1 VNNHFISEIKA
12 TKTVLCV
19 VKGVIKTTD
28 KAEIKRTDITDVN
41 KRFMIDT
48 SLHSDTFFLLPAN
61 QSLLILLNTE
71 CLVEKQQ
78 ISSL

>member
-1 VNNHFISEIKA
+1 MNNHFISEIKA

-41 KRFMIDT
+41 IKLSEKV
-48 SLHSDTFFLLPAN
+48 SLFF
-61 QSLLILLNTE
+61 ITTNT
-71 CLVEKQQ
+71 
-78 ISSL
+78 IP

>member
-41 KRFMIDT
+41 IKLSEKV
-48 SLHSDTFFLLPAN
+48 SLFF
-61 QSLLILLNTE
+61 ITTNT
-71 CLVEKQQ
+71 
-78 ISSL
+78 IP

>member
-1 VNNHFISEIKA
+1 MNNHFISEIKA

-41 KRFMIDT
+41 IKLSEKV
-48 SLHSDTFFLLPAN
+48 SLFFITTNAIP
-61 QSLLILLNTE
+61 
-71 CLVEKQQ
+71 
-78 ISSL
+78 

>member
-41 KRFMIDT
+41 IKLSEKV
-48 SLHSDTFFLLPAN
+48 SLFFITTNTLP
-61 QSLLILLNTE
+61 
-71 CLVEKQQ
+71 
-78 ISSL
+78 

>member
-19 VKGVIKTTD
+19 VKGVIKATD

-41 KRFMIDT
+41 IKLSEKV
-48 SLHSDTFFLLPAN
+48 SLFFITTNTLP
-61 QSLLILLNTE
+61 
-71 CLVEKQQ
+71 
-78 ISSL
+78 

>member
-1 VNNHFISEIKA
+1 MNNHFISEIKA

-41 KRFMIDT
+41 IKLSEKV
-48 SLHSDTFFLLPAN
+48 SLFFITTNTLP
-61 QSLLILLNTE
+61 
-71 CLVEKQQ
+71 
-78 ISSL
+78 